1 MKWPPVTPGE
11 GDPLDVQLGFERFL
25 LDQVEAA
32 VVSTDAR
39 GLIRTWNR
47 FAEELLGHPAEEAL
61 GSSFVDLLVSGDER
75 DVVRGILE
83 SLATE
88 DRWQG
93 EIDILARG
101 DRTVPVRMRAS
112 PLFDATGAFVGTAS
126 VLVDVTEFRRVERRR
141 AAQYAVTR
149 VLADAETLVDATP
162 RILDAVG
169 LSLDWE
175 VGAIWVIDPRQDRL
189 RCVDTWVAPL
199 SKVSEFVDL
208 SRETTFGL
216 GEGLPG
222 RVWSLGE
229 PTWIADVTTDDN
241 FPRGVSAAREGL
253 HGALA
258 LPIVL
263 GGEVLGALEFFSK
276 EIREPDHD
284 VLAMMSSIGSQL
296 GLFIERRVAEEERV
310 RLLAAEQAALEQA
323 EQTREHLEFLAEA
336 SAVLMS
342 SLDYGKTMNK
352 LAKLAVPRIA
362 DWCSVEVL
370 EEGEIRP
377 VAIAHSDPS
386 LVDRAWELRK
396 RWPVA
401 PNSPTG
407 PAQVIRTGSTQLLER
422 ITHEMLRGAARDEQ
436 HLELMR
442 NLGFRSAMIVPLRAR
457 GRTFGAVTF
466 VSTDPQ
472 RTYGTAD
479 LALAEGLAERAAQAA
494 DNARL
499 YEERARVAR
508 ALQQSLLPQR
518 LPDLEWMEIAARYR
532 AAGEIEV
539 GGDFYDVFEAADG
552 GWFAAIGDVQ
562 GKGPEAAAVTG
573 LARYTIRA
581 AAVTERAPSRIL
593 RTLNQAIINEWTDRF
608 ATVALARIKRSKRGA
623 DVSVSCGGHP
633 LPLVLRATGEV
644 ETAECKGNLLGA
656 FEEVQLGDQGLKLRP
671 GDALVMYTDGVTEE
685 HAGKRV
691 FGEDRLIALLRELA
705 GSDADGIAGR
715 VEQAVLDFGDPEP
728 RDDMGVLVLRLRE
741 PVADTAQPV

>member
-1 MKWPPVTPGE
+1 
-11 GDPLDVQLGFERFL
+11 
-25 LDQVEAA
+25 
-32 VVSTDAR
+32 
-39 GLIRTWNR
+39 
-47 FAEELLGHPAEEAL
+47 
-61 GSSFVDLLVSGDER
+61 
-75 DVVRGILE
+75 
-83 SLATE
+83 
-88 DRWQG
+88 
-93 EIDILARG
+93 
-101 DRTVPVRMRAS
+101 
-112 PLFDATGAFVGTAS
+112 
-126 VLVDVTEFRRVERRR
+126 
-141 AAQYAVTR
+141 
-149 VLADAETLVDATP
+149 
-162 RILDAVG
+162 
-169 LSLDWE
+169 
-175 VGAIWVIDPRQDRL
+175 
-189 RCVDTWVAPL
+189 
-199 SKVSEFVDL
+199 
-208 SRETTFGL
+208 
-216 GEGLPG
+216 
-222 RVWSLGE
+222 
-229 PTWIADVTTDDN
+229 
-241 FPRGVSAAREGL
+241 
-253 HGALA
+253 
-258 LPIVL
+258 
-263 GGEVLGALEFFSK
+263 
-276 EIREPDHD
+276 
-284 VLAMMSSIGSQL
+284 
-296 GLFIERRVAEEERV
+296 
-310 RLLAAEQAALEQA
+310 
-323 EQTREHLEFLAEA
+323 
-336 SAVLMS
+336 
-342 SLDYGKTMNK
+342 
-352 LAKLAVPRIA
+352 
-362 DWCSVEVL
+362 
-370 EEGEIRP
+370 
-377 VAIAHSDPS
+377 
-386 LVDRAWELRK
+386 
-396 RWPVA
+396 
-401 PNSPTG
+401 
-407 PAQVIRTGSTQLLER
+407 
-422 ITHEMLRGAARDEQ
+422 
-436 HLELMR
+436 
-442 NLGFRSAMIVPLRAR
+442 VPLRAR

-499 YEERARVAR
+499 YQERARVAR

-728 RDDMGVLVLRLRE
+728 RDDMAVLVLRLRE